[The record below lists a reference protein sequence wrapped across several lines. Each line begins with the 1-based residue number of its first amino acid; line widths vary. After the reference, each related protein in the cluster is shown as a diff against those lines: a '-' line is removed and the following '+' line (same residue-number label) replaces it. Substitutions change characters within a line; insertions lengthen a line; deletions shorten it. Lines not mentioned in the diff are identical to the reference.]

1 MMTGVFSRNVGKL
14 FAELKLVTDNLPTGN
29 LPIIR
34 TVKVKDSQTDPFL
47 TN

>member
-1 MMTGVFSRNVGKL
+1 MPI
-14 FAELKLVTDNLPTGN
+14 PTGN

-34 TVKVKDSQTDPFL
+34 TVKVEDSQTDPFL